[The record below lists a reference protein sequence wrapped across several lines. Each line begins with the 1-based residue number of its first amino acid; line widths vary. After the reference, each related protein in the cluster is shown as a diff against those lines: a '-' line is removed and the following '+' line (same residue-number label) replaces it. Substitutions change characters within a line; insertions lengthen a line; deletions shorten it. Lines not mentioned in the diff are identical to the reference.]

1 MAFYTQCV
9 KCHFRMR
16 KAGKCMKQCSN
27 KACQALN
34 EENNKFCTVC
44 GTIMSSDVAPSSSVK
59 QVKCVNENCDAYND
73 EGSKFCLK
81 CGTPQG
87 TPQDNQS
94 ITLKKAEQAP
104 TPSPKEPVKET
115 PIAPTKT
122 CVNPSC
128 RAENPLESNFCFKCA
143 TPFHLASAQPTPEVT
158 RVAEPT
164 PPPPPTPPA
173 ISKKR
178 KKWPMIVGL
187 VALCLIIGAIIASF
201 MWRNE
206 TALIKKLDEAASK
219 KDANLYFEQL
229 TTDPYNDVSLKAYN
243 ALLKKQDI
251 QELSEE
257 TKDMIRSLSATNV
270 ANIEDEVQ
278 LPSKAG
284 KLIVRKYSP
293 LGLSF
298 LAHYNIYPVPFL
310 AHVKTNVDDVKLVFG
325 DQRTTLQK
333 NDDWEEILLPGKYEY
348 TVEYKS
354 KFGDLKELRKVNI
367 SKQHS
372 NMLNATFKTKEVTLT
387 TKDLPKLTFTVNGEK
402 MNLSNEYADGV
413 LSIPSGAEFDLVAK
427 FKEDGKTYKSKK
439 LHVSEYLTDELEF
452 PKYKQ

>member
-1 MAFYTQCV
+1 MK
-9 KCHFRMR
+9 KCPN
-16 KAGKCMKQCSN
+16 G
-27 KACQALN
+27 ACQARN
-34 EENNKFCTVC
+34 EDNNKFCTVC
-44 GTIMSSDVAPSSSVK
+44 GTLMSPDVAPSSSVK

-73 EGSKFCLK
+73 EGSKFCVK
-81 CGTPQG
+81 CGTSQG
-87 TPQDNQS
+87 TPRENQS
-94 ITLKKAEQAP
+94 ITLTKAEEAP
-104 TPSPKEPVKET
+104 TPPSKEPATEVAKET
-115 PIAPTKT
+115 PMEPTKT

-143 TPFHLASAQPTPEVT
+143 TPFHIASAQPTPEVT
-158 RVAEPT
+158 RVAQI
-164 PPPPPTPPA
+164 PTPPA
-173 ISKKR
+173 SPKKR
-178 KKWPMIVGL
+178 KKWPIVVGL
-187 VALCLIIGAIIASF
+187 LALIALCLIIGLIIASF

-229 TTDPYNDVSLKAYN
+229 TTDPYNEVSLKAYN

-251 QELSEE
+251 QALSEE
-257 TKDMIRSLSATNV
+257 TKDMIRALSATNV

-310 AHVKTNVDDVKLVFG
+310 AHVKTNVDDVKFVFD

-348 TVEYKS
+348 TVEYNS

-372 NMLNATFKTKEVTLT
+372 NMFNATFKTKEVTLT
-387 TKDLPKLTFTVNGEK
+387 TKDLPELTFIVNGEK
-402 MNLSNEYADGV
+402 MNLSNEYANGV
-413 LSIPSGAEFDLVAK
+413 LNIPSGAEFDLVSE
-427 FKEDGKTYKSKK
+427 FKQDGKTYKSKK